1 LAYNRSFKPAPSGTT
16 VKNQLVLA
24 VGRHAWLHLP
34 PTGAADGEF
43 TPFGQEKKTA
53 PASALSD
60 GQEVEIIA
68 WRPTGA
74 GGVAYQIQR
83 LSDRLEWWAPATCL
97 RVSVAAAAAP
107 MAK

>member
-1 LAYNRSFKPAPSGTT
+1 LAYNRSFKPAPSGTN

-34 PTGAADGEF
+34 TGAADGEF
-43 TPFGQEKKTA
+43 TPFGQEKKTS
-53 PASALSD
+53 PADTLSD

-83 LSDRLEWWAPATCL
+83 LSDRREWWAPATCL
-97 RVSVAAAAAP
+97 RVSVAAAP